1 MQVRGPGGVLA
12 ALTLAR
18 IAFGYQFQNVASLGP
33 LLARQ
38 FHMDFALLGALVGLY
53 MAPGVVLALPAGFA
67 ARRFGDRTMV
77 AAGLLLM
84 VAGSALCALATGPAG
99 IGAGRVIAGAGA
111 VALTVLQGKIAADHF
126 DGHRFTLA
134 MGLIVGAFPVGV
146 GLAQLVQV
154 PLALAFGIPAAFAGG
169 TVLAGFSLLLLLV
182 CWAGGGHVRAPL
194 VAWPTRQ
201 ETLLVLLAGLI
212 WTSYNAGY
220 ANFLAYLPSTLIA
233 RGHPRWI
240 DDVVLTLST
249 WGNLPA
255 ILFGSAVAARFGPSA
270 VFVFGSTVL
279 SLSIAGMGL
288 TDWPLLWGALFGT
301 LGAVQAG
308 LIMRIGTLSARPAN
322 RAVGM
327 GMFYTLYYIGGASLP
342 ALCGRAA
349 DAMGDPSGAFL
360 AAGAL
365 SALALPAY
373 WAHRH
378 FSRAAAP
385 T

>member
-1 MQVRGPGGVLA
+1 MLA

-33 LLARQ
+33 VLVRAY
-38 FHMDFALLGALVGLY
+38 HMNFSLLGTLVGLY
-53 MAPGVVLALPAGFA
+53 MLPGVALALPAGFA
-67 ARRFGDRTMV
+67 ARRFGDRNMV

-84 VAGSALCALATGPAG
+84 VVGSAVCAMAAGPAG
-99 IGAGRVIAGAGA
+99 IGVGRVIAGAGA

-134 MGLIVGAFPVGV
+134 MGVIVGAFPLGV
-146 GLAQLVQV
+146 GLAQLAQL
-154 PLALAFGIPAAFAGG
+154 PLATEFGVPAAFAGG
-169 TVLAGFSLLLLLV
+169 SMLAAVALV
-182 CWAGGGHVRAPL
+182 VFLACWVGGTHVRAPL
-194 VAWPTRQ
+194 VAWPTRH
-201 ETLLVLLAGLI
+201 ETLLLLLAGLI
-212 WTSYNAGY
+212 WTAYNAGY
-220 ANFLAYLPSTLIA
+220 ANFLAYLPSTLTA
-233 RGHPRWI
+233 RGHARWV
-240 DDVVLTLST
+240 DDVVVTLST

-255 ILFGSAVAARFGPSA
+255 ILFGSGVALRFGPNR
-270 VFVFGSTVL
+270 VFVFGSLVL

-308 LIMRIGTLSARPAN
+308 LIMRVGTLSARPAN

-327 GMFYTLYYIGGASLP
+327 GLFYTLYYIGGASLP

-349 DAMGDPSGAFL
+349 DAMGNPSGAFI

-378 FSRAAAP
+378 FSQAGAP
-385 T
+385 A